1 MKFSI
6 GVRLFFAVLL
16 SMLAVSALL
25 LLFMRA
31 KIGDSFAEYAQ
42 KIELDRLQEVS
53 DSLEVQYARHGNW
66 AFLPQDAA
74 KKQQW
79 IKEELFRLY
88 TQRLNEKSTASN
100 SKTTPAPAIAPIPA
114 PDDLAIPSTPP
125 LPPLPPLPPPPP
137 PMPDDLVAPDAP
149 DLPDFF
155 SRISLFDVNQRYLAG
170 QQLKQL
176 PESFRP
182 LFYKGKII
190 AYLGIQE
197 SPLPSDSMSRDFLA
211 EQTDTIILS
220 IVASILFSAIIATL
234 LAYHFRRPL
243 LRLVS
248 GAKQL
253 AEGHFELRLPD
264 QRSDELGDLA
274 HSFNQL
280 AIQLAKVEQSRRQWV
295 ADTSHELRTPISVL
309 RAQLE
314 AIQDGIRCANPDNI
328 ALLLRQVLSLNKLI
342 DELYLLARSDLGEL
356 AYHFQNM
363 DLRALILEEVANF
376 SEKLMK
382 AQLTTNLQ
390 LGDVAIWIKG
400 DPDRMRQVLINL
412 LENSVRYT
420 EAGGQIRISVST
432 EGVKKKLIRLRLEDS
447 APGLTPTELA
457 RLGERFYRAE
467 ASRNR
472 DQGGAGLGLA
482 LCKKITLTHGGKL
495 SFSTSELGGITV
507 DIQLPASPQEP

>member
-25 LLFMRA
+25 LLFMRE
-31 KIGDSFAEYAQ
+31 KIGDNFADYAQ

-53 DSLEVQYARHGNW
+53 DSLEAHYARHGNW
-66 AFLPQDAA
+66 AFLPQNAA
-74 KKQQW
+74 KKQLW

-100 SKTTPAPAIAPIPA
+100 SKTTPAPAIAPIPT
-114 PDDLAIPSTPP
+114 PDVLAIPSA
-125 LPPLPPLPPPPP
+125 PPLPPLPPPPP
-137 PMPDDLVAPDAP
+137 PPPDVIAAPDA
-149 DLPDFF
+149 LEWPDFF
-155 SRISLFDVNQRYLAG
+155 DRISLFDLNQHYLAG
-170 QQLKQL
+170 LKLTQL
-176 PESFRP
+176 PEHARP
-182 LFYKGKII
+182 LFFEGEII
-190 AYLGIQE
+190 AYLGIQK
-197 SPLPSDSMSRDFLA
+197 SALPSDAMSKDFLA
-211 EQTDTIILS
+211 EQTDTILLS
-220 IVASILFSAIIATL
+220 IVASILFSACIATL

-253 AEGHFELRLPD
+253 AQGQFELRLPD
-264 QRSDELGDLA
+264 QRSDELGELA

-280 AIQLAKVEQSRRQWV
+280 AIQLAKAEQSRRQWV
-295 ADTSHELRTPISVL
+295 ADTSHELRTPVSVL

-314 AIQDGIRCANPDNI
+314 AIQDGVRSADAENI

-342 DELYLLARSDLGEL
+342 DELYVLARSDLGEL
-356 AYHFQNM
+356 AYHFQSI
-363 DLRALILEEVANF
+363 DLGALALEEVANF
-376 SEKLMK
+376 SEKLTK
-382 AQLTTNLQ
+382 AQLTANLL
-390 LGDVAIWIKG
+390 LGVQPIWIKA

-420 EAGGQIRISVST
+420 EAGGQLRISIST
-432 EGVKKKLIRLRLEDS
+432 EGVKKKMIRLRLEDS
-447 APGLTPTELA
+447 APGLMPRELA

-482 LCKKITLTHGGKL
+482 LCKKILLAHSGKL
-495 SFSTSELGGITV
+495 SFSESELGGLAI